1 MESELTKTEG
11 IIRKVWTRYLDAKDM
26 ARNYYLEPLLDTH
39 SALKSLAKTERF
51 DFASVEQK
59 V

>member
-1 MESELTKTEG
+1 MKTEG

-51 DFASVEQK
+51 DFANVEQK